1 MYVGKRLRGM
11 PNDLLLMH
19 IYSVLWF
26 HMLVGSILHFFLQQ
40 KKKKE
45 NLPGNVLKMQLNSK
59 KIPDLP
65 EAFSCVVV
73 FQ

>member
-26 HMLVGSILHFFLQQ
+26 HVLVGSILHFFLQQ
-40 KKKKE
+40 EKDGKSARQRFK
-45 NLPGNVLKMQLNSK
+45 NVAKQ
-59 KIPDLP
+59 
-65 EAFSCVVV
+65 
-73 FQ
+73 